1 MLDELWVS
9 KGHPGLVLHSLGP
22 RQEAPPPKSLAAV
35 TLSTPKGGPST
46 ILSAHGIIIF
56 DRVGT
61 VLSLA
66 KDAGSDPCESGSSEL
81 LILCGCTSFPS
92 GGWGKIQTWEVLIPG
107 DFLEEV
113 AFETGLRTGL
123 VSEGLAPRLGGT
135 SPPGDG
141 GCSSFPPLLQ
151 NSFVKVTT
159 AVTQRSDYW
168 VRLLLADYFFHLDFC
183 HLVSRASPSVGSSL
197 TSRGL
202 FFGHPCQF
210 LL

>member
-1 MLDELWVS
+1 MLDELWVVS

-22 RQEAPPPKSLAAV
+22 HQEDSPPKSLAAV

-46 ILSAHGIIIF
+46 VLSAHRIRF

-66 KDAGSDPCESGSSEL
+66 KDAGLDPCESGSSEL
-81 LILCGCTSFPS
+81 LILCGCTSLPS
-92 GGWGKIQTWEVLIPG
+92 ERMGQIQTWEVLIPG

-159 AVTQRSDYW
+159 AVNQRSA
-168 VRLLLADYFFHLDFC
+168 LQLHPLADHFFHLDFC